1 MHEFQTKVSG
11 AIIRD
16 YLQGALDLS
25 GAFLGNCVLQSE
37 LSTDVEY
44 VYKDIE
50 ADKTIDIIFDNDKG
64 DTNLQAILD
73 ALSKYDACVVCF
85 GAADLM
91 DAHFLIESIESDRLS
106 SLPIGVV
113 VYDKNLKVIC
123 LRPFTVAI
131 NSAIK
136 KTETEWKSYWCWW
149 RDTSQ
154 YEVAILLRLSE
165 EFDTFTGD
173 IYTEKVYPRFFDMMI
188 AGQTKMWDGKP
199 RSKKY
204 SPASF
209 KAEKQNYKIPMVQ
222 LGFWDAATGHIT
234 EKGRKL
240 LAVIENNGESSDVY
254 FDCLAKIILLD
265 GKHLD
270 LVKDLEE
277 FQKNCAQIIP
287 ETSAEFFV
295 LFDCYMSDKKSLGTR
310 KPSAVKTGAKKAYV
324 RDEPKLWNKL
334 GMLNTQGKAR
344 YYVPFVGLAF
354 DWNRINSILLSNAMQ
369 EERI

>member
-1 MHEFQTKVSG
+1 MHEFQIKVSE
-11 AIIRD
+11 AIVCD
-16 YLQGALDLS
+16 HLQSEIDLS
-25 GAFLGNCVLQSE
+25 NVFIGDCVLQNE
-37 LSTDVEY
+37 LSSDIEY
-44 VYKDIE
+44 VYKDSQS
-50 ADKTIDIIFDNDKG
+50 DKTIDIIFDNDKG
-64 DTNLQAILD
+64 ETNLQAVLGV
-73 ALSKYDACVVCF
+73 LTKYDACVVCF

-91 DAHFLIESIESDRLS
+91 DAHFLIDTIESEMLS

-113 VYDKNLKVIC
+113 VYDMNLKVIC
-123 LRPFTVAI
+123 LRPFTIAN
-131 NSAIK
+131 NSAIR

-154 YEVAILLRLSE
+154 YEVAALLRLSK
-165 EFDTFTGD
+165 EFDEVAGD
-173 IYTEKVYPRFFDMMI
+173 IYTEKVYPKFFDMMI
-188 AGQTKMWDGKP
+188 SGQTKMWDGKP
-199 RSKKY
+199 RNKKY

-234 EKGRKL
+234 EKGERL
-240 LAVIENNGESSDVY
+240 LSVIETNGEGSNVY
-254 FDCLAKIILLD
+254 LDCLAKIILLD

-310 KPSAVKTGAKKAYV
+310 KPTAVKTGAKKAYV

-334 GMLNTQGKAR
+334 RMLNTQGKAR

-354 DWNRINSILLSNAMQ
+354 DWNRINSILLSNAM
-369 EERI
+369 